1 MNSSSNRT
9 ENGTVIVSRDPT
21 GNAERRQFEDSVLD
35 VLRQGGARTIV
46 VPHMVTLR
54 PGDAVL
60 ERLVDLAAATS
71 RWIVAAWLYPR
82 ATRWVLSNLGLAA
95 VEAIGAV
102 DCREFDSPEAC
113 AEMLLASA
121 GASGAAASPGEVE
134 ELAVAASPRWYPV
147 LDYERC
153 VDCKQCL
160 DFCLFG
166 VYALN
171 GDGRVQA
178 VQPDNCKP
186 GCPACAR
193 VCPTGAIIFPEYAG
207 STAIAGGPSDAA
219 PATGPLPTPECLS
232 GDAGD
237 ELDALMDALDELDE
251 A

>member
-1 MNSSSNRT
+1 MKSGSGST
-9 ENGTVIVSRDPT
+9 ESTAIIVSRDPT
-21 GNAERRQFEDSVLD
+21 GNTERRQFEDALLD
-35 VLRQGGARTIV
+35 ALRQGAVRTVV
-46 VPHMVTLR
+46 VPHVYALR

-60 ERLVDLAAATS
+60 DRLADLAAAPS

-82 ATRWVLSNLGLAA
+82 ATRWVLGNLGLAT
-95 VEAIGAV
+95 VEAIEAV
-102 DCREFDSPEAC
+102 DCREFDFPEAC
-113 AEMLLASA
+113 AERLLASA
-121 GASGAAASPGEVE
+121 GASGTTASPGEVE
-134 ELAVAASPRWYPV
+134 EIAVATSPRWYPV

-153 VDCKQCL
+153 VDCRQCL

-166 VYALN
+166 VYALAD
-171 GDGRVQA
+171 DGRVRA

-193 VCPTGAIIFPEYAG
+193 VCPAEAIMFPEYAG
-207 STAIAGGPSDAA
+207 STAIAGGPPDEA
-219 PATGPLPTPECLS
+219 PATGALPTPECLA